1 MSSDG
6 RTTVLSF
13 ILLLFFRSRDCVLP
27 SVARIMRG
35 WGSVGCVVSAVSAV
49 VVVVVVVGWDTE

>member
-6 RTTVLSF
+6 RTTVLSLIF
-13 ILLLFFRSRDCVLP
+13 LVFFRSRDCVLP

-35 WGSVGCVVSAVSAV
+35 WGSVGSVSAVSAV